1 MLDAHPAHPF
11 VLTHMGQLRSDDVLR
26 LIQAHPNIYFLT
38 SRSDP
43 LIIGSAGSARQ
54 GWVNMFRGHSLA
66 DDWKRLIVRYPDRFA
81 LAFDNVWPE
90 YWSDLYVR
98 RAQLWRRALSE
109 LPPPVAEAVAHA
121 NAERLWK
128 MPRAR

>member
-1 MLDAHPAHPF
+1 
-11 VLTHMGQLRSDDVLR
+11 MGQLRSDDVFR

-43 LIIGSAGSARQ
+43 LIISSAGSARQ
-54 GWVNMFRGHSLA
+54 GWVNMFRGDSLG

-109 LPPPVAEAVAHA
+109 LPPLVAEAVAHA
-121 NAERLWK
+121 NAERLWR
-128 MPRAR
+128 MPPAR